1 MTGKKRKHQLPP
13 LQKPHHI
20 LSLNDDDTVISKKTV
35 RHSKQ
40 HQASDKLVS
49 SDLSSKILKEALN
62 QQREILH
69 EKEDLN
75 QQKEI
80 LHEKE
85 AELTSPTFSQL
96 LQSNTEGESD
106 DEGFAFDGFSETLD
120 AHDLDIEKI
129 SEEDEATLASFF
141 RSDACSQPTL
151 ADIIIKKIKEKDAN
165 TLSEVRPMPKLDDG
179 IIDIYKKVG
188 IVLSKYT
195 SGKIPKA
202 LQRIALMECWEEVLY
217 ITEPDKWSPNAMYS
231 ATRIFA
237 SRFNNSKAQR
247 FYKLVLLP
255 RIRDEIQKN
264 RRLHRALYEA
274 IKKSLYKPAGF
285 FKGILFP
292 LCQSQTCTLMEAHI
306 IGSIIQKVSIPPLH
320 SSVALMTIASMDYCG
335 TTSFFMKLLIE
346 KKYALPYRVLDTV
359 VAHFMRFL
367 EDKRVM
373 PVIWHQTL
381 LAFVQRY
388 KNELTMEDKDNL
400 DRLMQ
405 HQKHH
410 LVTPEIRRELKNSR
424 HRGQKEDITSF
435 TPLFS
440 VINKPIEEDRWI
452 YPEVPME
459 ED

>member
-13 LQKPHHI
+13 PQKPRHSPF
-20 LSLNDDDTVISKKTV
+20 LDDDDALISKKAV
-35 RHSKQ
+35 RQSKR
-40 HQASDKLVS
+40 HQAEDNMIPY
-49 SDLSSKILKEALN
+49 DLSSKILKMAL
-62 QQREILH
+62 
-69 EKEDLN
+69 K

-80 LHEKE
+80 LLEEE
-85 AELTSPTFSQL
+85 AELTPPTFSQFI
-96 LQSNTEGESD
+96 QSNPEAESD
-106 DEGFAFDGFSETLD
+106 DEGFDFDGFSETLD
-120 AHDLDIEKI
+120 EHDLDIEKI
-129 SEEDEATLASFF
+129 NEEDEATLAVFF
-141 RSDACSQPTL
+141 RSDASPQPTL

-179 IIDIYKKVG
+179 VIDIYKKVG
-188 IVLSKYT
+188 VVLSKYT

-202 LQRIALMECWEEVLY
+202 LQRIALMERWEEVLY

-237 SRFNNSKAQR
+237 SRFNPSKAQR

-255 RIRDEIQKN
+255 RIRYEIQKN

-320 SSVALMTIASMDYCG
+320 SSVALMTIASMDYYG

-346 KKYALPYRVLDTV
+346 KKYALPYRVLDTL

-388 KNELTMEDKDNL
+388 KNELTMADKDNL
-400 DRLMQ
+400 DSLMQ

-424 HRGQKEDITSF
+424 HRGQKEDITLLNI
-435 TPLFS
+435 LFITS
-440 VINKPIEEDRWI
+440 KKICLSSLFKYLIL
-452 YPEVPME
+452 
-459 ED
+459 